1 MAGAVREQWS
11 SRLGFLLASV
21 GFAVGLGNIWRFP
34 YITGENGGAAFVVV
48 YLVCAFLI
56 GVPILIAEVMIGRR
70 GGLSPPG
77 SMRAVAQAEGQ
88 SARWQWVG
96 GMNVLAAFLIEVVY
110 CVIAGWVL
118 LYLFKALTT
127 GFAGVDG
134 AVAETEFAAV
144 LADIPGLVF
153 WTFLGLAITGV
164 IIYAGLR
171 SGIERAVRVLM
182 PTLFALLLA
191 LAAYNAF
198 AGGFA
203 EALTYLFAP
212 DFSKVNGP
220 MILAAVGQ
228 AFFSIGVAMAGMMT
242 FGAYLPKDVSIA
254 GSALIIVGA
263 DTLVALVA
271 GLVIFPAVFSFG
283 LDPAGGTGLIFH
295 TLPVAFAQ
303 MPAGHLVSVLFFTL
317 LAVAAI
323 TSMVGL
329 VEPITAWME
338 ERWGLARHR
347 SAVMVLSGMA
357 LLSLISVLS
366 YNVWSG
372 VTVFGNDLHAAFDY
386 LPNQIL
392 LPIGGFLIALFAGW
406 YVTAASS
413 RDELAMHSE
422 ALFMTWRLLVRYL
435 APAAVLLIF
444 IFGVTG

>member
-1 MAGAVREQWS
+1 MAGVVREQWS
-11 SRLGFLLASV
+11 SRAGFLLASV

-48 YLVCAFLI
+48 YLVCAFTI
-56 GVPILIAEVMIGRR
+56 GVPILVAEVMIGRR

-77 SMRAVAQAEGQ
+77 SMRALALAEGR
-88 SARWQWVG
+88 SGHWQWLG
-96 GMNVLAAFLIEVVY
+96 AMNLVAAFLIEVVY

-127 GFAGVDG
+127 GFADMD
-134 AVAETEFAAV
+134 AATADAAFSAI
-144 LADIPGLVF
+144 LLDIPGLIF
-153 WTFLGLAITGV
+153 WTCLGLAITGT
-164 IIYAGLR
+164 IIYAGVR
-171 SGIERAVRVLM
+171 AGIERAVRVLM

-191 LAAYNAF
+191 LAAYNVF

-242 FGAYLPKDVSIA
+242 FGAYLPKHVSIA
-254 GSALIIVGA
+254 GSALVIVAA

-271 GLVIFPAVFSFG
+271 GLVIFPAVFNFG
-283 LDPAGGTGLIFH
+283 LDPAGGTGLIFQ

-303 MPAGHLVSVLFFTL
+303 MPGGHLVSVLFFLL

-338 ERWGLARHR
+338 EHRGFARHK
-347 SAVMVLSGMA
+347 SAVVVLSAIA

-366 YNVWSG
+366 YNVWSE
-372 VTVFGNDLHAAFDY
+372 VRVFGRDLHAVFDY
-386 LPNQIL
+386 LANQIL
-392 LPIGGFLIALFAGW
+392 LPVGGLLIALFAGW
-406 YVTAASS
+406 FVKTSS
-413 RDELAMHSE
+413 VRDELGMDSE
-422 ALFMTWRLLVRYL
+422 ALFGVWRLLVRYL
-435 APAAVLLIF
+435 APAAVFLIF
-444 IFGVTG
+444 VFGVTG

>member
-1 MAGAVREQWS
+1 MAGVVHEQWS
-11 SRLGFLLASV
+11 SRLSFLLASV

-48 YLVCAFLI
+48 YLVCAFAI
-56 GVPILIAEVMIGRR
+56 GVPILIAEIMIGRR
-70 GGLSPPG
+70 GGMSPPG
-77 SMRAVAQAEGQ
+77 SMRALALAEGK
-88 SARWQWVG
+88 SRHWQWAG
-96 GMNVLAAFLIEVVY
+96 GMNLVAAFLIEVVY

-118 LYLFKALTT
+118 LYLYKAVTT
-127 GFAGVDG
+127 GFAGMD
-134 AVAETEFAAV
+134 AAAADQAFSAV

-164 IIYAGLR
+164 IIYAGVR
-171 SGIERAVRVLM
+171 AGIERAVRVLM
-182 PTLFALLLA
+182 PTLFVLLVGLA
-191 LAAYNAF
+191 VYNAF
-198 AGGFA
+198 AGGFGA
-203 EALTYLFAP
+203 ALTYLFAP

-242 FGAYLPKDVSIA
+242 FGAYLPKNVSIA
-254 GSALIIVGA
+254 GSALVIVAA
-263 DTLVALVA
+263 DTVVALVA

-283 LDPAGGTGLIFH
+283 LDPGGGAGLIFQ

-303 MPAGHLVSVLFFTL
+303 MPAGHLVSVLFFLL

-338 ERWGLARHR
+338 EHRGFARHR
-347 SAVMVLSGMA
+347 SALMVLCGMA

-372 VTVFGNDLHAAFDY
+372 VQVFGSDLNTTFDY
-386 LPNQIL
+386 VPNHIL
-392 LPIGGFLIALFAGW
+392 LPVGGLLIAVFAGW
-406 YVTAASS
+406 FVKAESA
-413 RDELAMHSE
+413 RDELGIPIE
-422 ALFMTWRLLVRYL
+422 PLFAVWRFLVRYL

-444 IFGVTG
+444 VFGVSG